1 MGAVGVIGQDPGV
14 IEPDPTRPTNAARAP
29 GRAASW
35 RATWA
40 RVRAVDRAMPVFWRS
55 QAAVSR
61 K

>member
-14 IEPDPTRPTNAARAP
+14 IEPHPARRPADTRP

-40 RVRAVDRAMPVFWRS
+40 RVRAVAWAMPVFWRS